1 MSETKQRVDLVVT
14 GHTSDQPVEKL
25 VNQILNLLDDHS
37 SHLEFKLSDAL
48 LFNNGMTTIRDNITQ
63 DEAEIIRQTLSRVGV
78 MCELRPTLQIMPKES
93 QESADTTDD
102 LYTCPA
108 CGHQQPKHK
117 EQHNG
122 RMETCE
128 VCGIVGE
135 RYQKKQRLQQVVQ
148 AESHKHENE
157 RAKRIREV
165 LECAKLEE
173 EAMLQQE
180 ARRMLG
186 LAETPNKLRNIAA
199 ALAVAVVLT
208 GSFGAVYYLKQQ
220 PETPDEIAN
229 NNETDTDNKTGI
241 VIQAGNIPPAA
252 IEAVMEKGNKL
263 ASATAA
269 APTTSLAPESATVP
283 PNQATALTP
292 EQQHDINQT
301 KITEALRND
310 AEQTQQ
316 QAPERKVLDMASNEA
331 ISTLE
336 HIQIAQPRF
345 NLLLNEHTENRRR
358 IGQLLKLEEKDL
370 ADTIINKVTEP
381 YPRVLLLLDILEWE
395 IQHQQLAS
403 SRATLI
409 KIEKELAE
417 TSDVIQQ
424 ALILGAIS
432 KAHLL
437 NNAWQSAGQSL
448 QQALAKTTELTP
460 IASQID
466 VLTRLANEQT
476 LFGNQIAARQVLET
490 ADKLT
495 EQLPEGVEPRSGS
508 FVQIASGFAMLTDFN
523 TAKQWVSKVE
533 DSAKR
538 QKLAEFIDKLQHRVE
553 QMRAEYL
560 QTAQIPAE

>member
-37 SHLEFKLSDAL
+37 PHLEFKLSDAL

-63 DEAEIIRQTLSRVGV
+63 DEAEVICQTLSTVGV
-78 MCELRPTLQIMPKES
+78 ICELRPTLQIMPKENA
-93 QESADTTDD
+93 ESAEITD

-108 CGHQQPKHK
+108 CGHRQPKHK
-117 EQHNG
+117 DKNDG
-122 RMETCE
+122 RMEACE
-128 VCGIVGE
+128 ACGIVGQ
-135 RYQKKQRLQQVVQ
+135 RYQKKQRLQQVIQ

-165 LECAKLEE
+165 LERAKQEE

-186 LAETPNKLRNIAA
+186 LAETPNKLRNVAA
-199 ALAVAVVLT
+199 VLAVAVVLT
-208 GSFGAVYYLKQQ
+208 GSFGTVYYLKQQ
-220 PETPDEIAN
+220 PETPDEIADH
-229 NNETDTDNKTGI
+229 NETDADNKTGI
-241 VIQAGNIPPAA
+241 IIQTENIPPAA

-263 ASATAA
+263 ASATSS
-269 APTTSLAPESATVP
+269 APTTSPAPESAAVP
-283 PNQATALTP
+283 PNQAAAITP

-316 QAPERKVLDMASNEA
+316 QAPERKVLNMASNEA

-336 HIQIAQPRF
+336 QTQIAQPRF

-403 SRATLI
+403 SRTTLI
-409 KIEKELAE
+409 KIEKELTE

-437 NNAWQSAGQSL
+437 NNAWQLAGQSL
-448 QQALAKTTELTP
+448 QQAPAKTTELTP
-460 IASQID
+460 ISAQID

-523 TAKQWVSKVE
+523 TANQWVSKVE

-560 QTAQIPAE
+560 QTAQIPAK